1 MIYNDSFKNWVFD
14 LDNTLYDIKL
24 GLFRKISK
32 RITRFIIMKYNL
44 SENEAKEIQRDYYL
58 NYGLTLR
65 GLIVE
70 KQLKPEEFLEYVHD
84 VEHPE
89 LLEDNELKKYLSK
102 IIGNKIIFTNATF
115 NHAEKILNTLNI
127 RQYFDRIIDIKDLKY
142 IPKPD
147 SNAYEI
153 FINKANISKLD
164 LCNTIFVED
173 TVKNLIPAKEI
184 GMTTVWMQNDLNKN
198 EFNKNL
204 KYVDYNFK
212 NVKMFLKSIKVRS

>member
-32 RITRFIIMKYNL
+32 RITRFIMMKYNL

-70 KQLKPEEFLEYVHD
+70 KQLQPEEFLEYVHD

-89 LLEDNELKKYLSK
+89 LIEDNELKNYLSK
-102 IIGNKIIFTNATF
+102 IIGNKISFRFVTRICKRIKRTYRITNVTY
-115 NHAEKILNTLNI
+115 
-127 RQYFDRIIDIKDLKY
+127 R
-142 IPKPD
+142 
-147 SNAYEI
+147 S
-153 FINKANISKLD
+153 KAI
-164 LCNTIFVED
+164 
-173 TVKNLIPAKEI
+173 
-184 GMTTVWMQNDLNKN
+184 
-198 EFNKNL
+198 
-204 KYVDYNFK
+204 
-212 NVKMFLKSIKVRS
+212 